1 METTRNGTL
10 AIYFGFNGI
19 LQAASLRVLFMIGN
33 LHFDALPTA
42 FKPVLNSRSTYKCTA
57 NGKVY

>member
-10 AIYFGFNGI
+10 AIYFGI

-42 FKPVLNSRSTYKCTA
+42 VKPVLNSRSTYKCTA
-57 NGKVY
+57 SGKVY